1 MRKSVRT
8 VFVGKIRHVEV
19 IKEGEA
25 TDGHGK
31 EWRKDDTFWDRAAQD
46 MMITFWDKAGPTR
59 QGGW

>member
-1 MRKSVRT
+1 MRT

-31 EWRKDDTFWDRAAQD
+31 EWRKDDHFL
-46 MMITFWDKAGPTR
+46 R
-59 QGGW
+59 QGCTRYDDHFLR